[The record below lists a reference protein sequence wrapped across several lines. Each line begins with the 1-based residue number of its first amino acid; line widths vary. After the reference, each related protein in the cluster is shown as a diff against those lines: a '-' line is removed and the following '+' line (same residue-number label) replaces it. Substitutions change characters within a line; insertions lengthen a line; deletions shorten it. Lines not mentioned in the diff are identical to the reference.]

1 MIYVVIEELNP
12 EPHREHSRADLS
24 TLGALRGF
32 NSDDDSRRGAEVKS
46 GEAAHGPIS
55 PPRDSALGSLNK
67 GSPFFSVHELV
78 SVRLSSSLRGGGFTD
93 ARRVFVP
100 RQRGARVRERSIVR
114 KGCRIHV
121 RQNWEALCPASQDG
135 TRLSARRALDSG
147 VGTSRLVPSAPSAVF
162 NAPRHAQRSVRG
174 ARSAGQVRPESQR
187 TDRRGPGPPLGMP
200 RPGTRRAVP
209 SSTPAGIFTVSFSS
223 CSTSLRPPHFGHGLS
238 INWPRPPHSGQP

>member
-1 MIYVVIEELNP
+1 MASNIPRAPRPSPWCFWYGQLSALVEPVAAVIGAAAVLTVRPLLPYALAFAAGAMIYVVIEELNP

-46 GEAAHGPIS
+46 GEAAHGPLS

-121 RQNWEALCPASQDG
+121 RQNWEARC
-135 TRLSARRALDSG
+135 RCISG
-147 VGTSRLVPSAPSAVF
+147 
-162 NAPRHAQRSVRG
+162 
-174 ARSAGQVRPESQR
+174 
-187 TDRRGPGPPLGMP
+187 
-200 RPGTRRAVP
+200 
-209 SSTPAGIFTVSFSS
+209 
-223 CSTSLRPPHFGHGLS
+223 
-238 INWPRPPHSGQP
+238 W